1 MPSVIVG
8 IGTDIVDVGRIEAML
23 GRRGEALAQRLLS
36 ATEFD
41 AFKAHPAPARF
52 LAKRFAAKEA
62 ALKALGTGLR
72 NGIRW
77 ADISVAHDAL
87 GKPAL
92 CLDGAAQHR
101 ADALGVTISHL
112 SVSDEQRY
120 AVAFV
125 IIERN

>member
-1 MPSVIVG
+1 MIVG

-36 ATEFD
+36 ATELD
-41 AFKAHPAPARF
+41 AFKVHPAPARF

-87 GKPAL
+87 GKPGL
-92 CLDGAAQHR
+92 CLDGAAQQR
-101 ADALGVTISHL
+101 AESLGVSACHL

-125 IIERN
+125 ILERR

>member
-1 MPSVIVG
+1 MIVG
-8 IGTDIVDVGRIEAML
+8 IGTDIVDVGRIDAML
-23 GRRGEALAQRLLS
+23 ARRGEALAQRLLS
-36 ATEFD
+36 AAEFD
-41 AFKAHPAPARF
+41 AFKVHPAPARF

-72 NGIRW
+72 NGMRW
-77 ADISVAHDAL
+77 ADISVVHDAL

-92 CLDGAAQHR
+92 RLEGAAQQR
-101 ADALGVTISHL
+101 AGSLGVSACHL

-125 IIERN
+125 ILERP

>member
-1 MPSVIVG
+1 MIVG
-8 IGTDIVDVGRIEAML
+8 IGTDIVDVGRIDAML

-36 ATEFD
+36 TAEFD

-72 NGIRW
+72 NGMRW

-92 CLDGAAQHR
+92 HLAGVARQQ
-101 ADALGVTISHL
+101 ADALGVNACHL
-112 SVSDEQRY
+112 SISDEQRY

-125 IIERN
+125 ILERG